1 MTFAD
6 DPISSRINTANQMIE
21 NGKFSEAVE
30 NLEKL
35 QGVDPDYPGF
45 LASYRTA
52 RFWLN
57 RNDEISSMPE
67 GKETA
72 EFLMTEWKN
81 YEEYAEDKNILNSS
95 SYRAAMMN
103 IYYAASRHY
112 SIALTEQENTAPDN
126 FDLLLK
132 LGVCFIKLENYKK
145 AVETLG
151 YALNSYNAHTHA
163 GLLSMLAEA
172 FYNQGEIP
180 KSLWYFKEA
189 FFWDPALIDL
199 DLITAEPIQRLV
211 DFVREDSKSRYDIRE
226 WVPVYGFITDILY
239 VRKDISELQV
249 EFIKEQIR
257 NLERSYQKMNREQI
271 ESSNV
276 LPRLLTRYLWILEYF
291 EFQKYSFE
299 NIGQIRDHLLKI
311 DKPLFEEYFRKE
323 RR

>member
-1 MTFAD
+1 
-6 DPISSRINTANQMIE
+6 MIQD
-21 NGKFSEAVE
+21 GKFHEAVE
-30 NLEKL
+30 NLEQLKD
-35 QGVDPDYPGF
+35 VDPDYPGF

-67 GKETA
+67 GKKRA
-72 EFLMTEWKN
+72 DFLMTEWEN
-81 YEEYAEDKNILNSS
+81 YEEYAKDKNMQNTS

-112 SIALTEQENTAPDN
+112 GISFMKQENTASVN

-132 LGVCFIKLENYKK
+132 LGACFIKLGNHKK
-145 AVETLG
+145 AVETLE
-151 YALNSYNAHTHA
+151 YAVNSYNAHA
-163 GLLSMLAEA
+163 GLLSMLAES
-172 FYNQGEIP
+172 FYNLGEVP

-189 FFWDPALIDL
+189 FFWDPSLINL
-199 DLITAEPIQRLV
+199 DLITAEPVQRLV
-211 DFVREDSKSRYDIRE
+211 GFVREDRKNCYDARE

-239 VRKDISELQV
+239 VRRDIHERQV
-249 EFIKEQIR
+249 EFIKEQIY
-257 NLERSYQKMNREQI
+257 NLEVSFQKMNREQI

-299 NIGQIRDHLLKI
+299 NIGQIRDRLLQI
-311 DKPLFEEYFRKE
+311 DKPLFEEYFRKQ

>member
-35 QGVDPDYPGF
+35 RGVDPDYPGF

-57 RNDEISSMPE
+57 RSDEMLSMSE
-67 GKETA
+67 GKKTA
-72 EFLMTEWKN
+72 EFLMTEWEN
-81 YEEYAEDKNILNSS
+81 YEEYARDKNMFDSS
-95 SYRAAMMN
+95 SYRAAMRN
-103 IYYAASRHY
+103 IHYAASRHY
-112 SIALTEQENTAPDN
+112 SIAFMKQENTAPVN

-132 LGVCFIKLENYKK
+132 LGACFIKLENYKK
-145 AVETLG
+145 AIETLE
-151 YALNSYNAHTHA
+151 YAVNSYNAHA

-189 FFWDPALIDL
+189 FFLDPSLINL

-211 DFVREDSKSRYDIRE
+211 NFIREDRKNRYDVRE

-239 VRKDISELQV
+239 VRKDIHERQV
-249 EFIKEQIR
+249 EFIKEQIYK
-257 NLERSYQKMNREQI
+257 LEVDFQTMNREQI

-299 NIGQIRDHLLKI
+299 NIGQIRDRLLQI
-311 DKPLFEEYFRKE
+311 DKPLFEDYFRKE

>member
-6 DPISSRINTANQMIE
+6 DPISSKINTANQMIQD
-21 NGKFSEAVE
+21 GKFREAVE

-35 QGVDPDYPGF
+35 KNIDPDYPGF

-52 RFWLN
+52 RFWFN
-57 RNDEISSMPE
+57 RSDELSSMPE
-67 GKETA
+67 GKKTA
-72 EFLMTEWKN
+72 DFLMTEWES
-81 YEEYAEDKNILNSS
+81 YEEYARDKNMLNSS

-112 SIALTEQENTAPDN
+112 GISFMKQENTASGN

-132 LGVCFIKLENYKK
+132 LGACFIKLGNYKK
-145 AVETLG
+145 AVETLE
-151 YALNSYNAHTHA
+151 YAVNSYNAHA

-172 FYNQGEIP
+172 FYNLGEIP
-180 KSLWYFKEA
+180 KSLWFFKEA
-189 FFWDPALIDL
+189 FFWDPSLINL

-211 DFVREDSKSRYDIRE
+211 SFIREDRKNCYDTRE

-239 VRKDISELQV
+239 VRKDIHERQV
-249 EFIKEQIR
+249 EFIKEQIY
-257 NLERSYQKMNREQI
+257 NLEINFQKMNREQI

-299 NIGQIRDHLLKI
+299 NIGQIRDRLLQI

-323 RR
+323 KR

>member
-6 DPISSRINTANQMIE
+6 DPISGRINAANQMIQD
-21 NGKFSEAVE
+21 GKFREAVE

-35 QGVDPDYPGF
+35 KDIDPDYPGF

-57 RNDEISSMPE
+57 RNDEISYMPE
-67 GKETA
+67 GKKTA
-72 EFLMTEWKN
+72 DFLMTEWEN
-81 YEEYAEDKNILNSS
+81 YEEYARNKNMLNTS

-112 SIALTEQENTAPDN
+112 GISFMKQENTASVN

-132 LGVCFIKLENYKK
+132 LGACFIKLGNYKK
-145 AVETLG
+145 AVETLE
-151 YALNSYNAHTHA
+151 YAVNSYNAHA
-163 GLLSMLAEA
+163 GLLSMLAES
-172 FYNQGEIP
+172 FYHLGEIP

-189 FFWDPALIDL
+189 FFWDPSLINL
-199 DLITAEPIQRLV
+199 DLITAEPVERLV
-211 DFVREDSKSRYDIRE
+211 NFIRE
-226 WVPVYGFITDILY
+226 NRKNCYDTREWIPVYGFITDILY
-239 VRKDISELQV
+239 VRKDIHERQV
-249 EFIKEQIR
+249 EFIKEQIYS
-257 NLERSYQKMNREQI
+257 LEVNFHKMNREQI

-299 NIGQIRDHLLKI
+299 NIGQIRDRLLQI
-311 DKPLFEEYFRKE
+311 DRPLFEEYFRKE
-323 RR
+323 RRQ